1 MPTDDDKFVRQALHI
16 FSQFASHIRCSPED
30 LAKERGA
37 VLEVPLPLHTQTCI
51 LEETPRAGVQAELLP
66 ATMAGVSSGAGFQF
80 GLRSSLQAGL
90 LRDICYNARLRKLNI
105 TNSQRETHGVKA
117 RCDTSP
123 GPAAGVAHG
132 AGQPRAR
139 PGGPMAADAE
149 GQPVR

>member
-51 LEETPRAGVQAELLP
+51 LEETPRAGGVQAELLP

-90 LRDICYNARLRKLNI
+90 LRDICYNARLRKLNF
-105 TNSQRETHGVKA
+105 TSRLRQQPPAGDA
-117 RCDTSP
+117 RCQGEVRHVSGTVGRS
-123 GPAAGVAHG
+123 GAWGGTAAGA
-132 AGQPRAR
+132 PRR
-139 PGGPMAADAE
+139 PNGG
-149 GQPVR
+149 